1 MSTETPP
8 TLPYLSSVAH
18 SAAKIQTDGTSR
30 PHTGRRL
37 LPEWRPLLL
46 VAVIAVVA
54 AGFLKLWARNTYIEL
69 LGETLFVGLVL
80 LFAFRATGAWSRS
93 WMPRWVAQLVAVLIA
108 AALAPLVVQLMTT
121 SGDFSAFLASRSHV
135 RGYILV
141 TFYAAII
148 GTVLALGALFRERDA
163 QLRARELQF
172 ALERETLERQAADAR
187 LHLMTAQ
194 IQPHFLLN
202 TLANV
207 QELVESGSP
216 RAVPLFRSLI
226 AYLRVAVPQLQ
237 QDHAMLGDEERLVRA
252 YLELMQMRMP
262 DRLSFRIEIDPSL
275 RTLRFPQMV
284 LLTLVENSIRHGVDP
299 SVDPAVVEVRG
310 RREDDGTLH
319 LWVSDTGVGMSETAG
334 EGTGLANLR
343 ARLKAFFGD
352 AARLELSEQ
361 SPHGLRADL
370 RLPATP

>member
-1 MSTETPP
+1 M
-8 TLPYLSSVAH
+8 AH
-18 SAAKIQTDGTSR
+18 SAAQFQTDGKSR

-37 LPEWRPLLL
+37 LPEWRPLLM
-46 VAVIAVVA
+46 VAVVAIVA
-54 AGFLKLWARNTYIEL
+54 AGFLQMWARNTFIEL
-69 LGETLFVGLVL
+69 LGETLFVGVVL
-80 LFAFRATGAWSRS
+80 LLAFRAASAWSRT

-108 AALAPLVVQLMTT
+108 AAFAPLVVQLVTT

-148 GTVLALGALFRERDA
+148 GSVLALGALFRERDA
-163 QLRARELQF
+163 ALRARELQF
-172 ALERETLERQAADAR
+172 ALEREMLERQAADAR

-226 AYLRVAVPQLQ
+226 GYLRVAVPQLQ
-237 QDHAMLGDEERLVRA
+237 QDHALLGDEERLVRA

-262 DRLSFRIEIDPSL
+262 DRLTFRIDVDPAL
-275 RTLRFPQMV
+275 QMLRFPPMA

-299 SVDPAVVEVRG
+299 SVEPSVVEVHA

-319 LWVSDTGVGMSETAG
+319 LWVADTGAGMSETAG

-343 ARLKAFFGD
+343 ARLKAFFGEG
-352 AARLELSEQ
+352 ARLELSEQ
-361 SPHGLRADL
+361 APHGLRADL
-370 RLPATP
+370 RLPMPQP